1 MGGSIRNSCSPTFES
16 ININLL
22 HTRDNNLGKA
32 YVVLPSKL
40 YFLVHIHLRSMQPPM
55 LDAVLAGLAISMT
68 HYTALI
74 ILKVQRESLIL
85 PRKLSYLQ
93 CLSNETQQG
102 VTVP

>member
-55 LDAVLAGLAISMT
+55 LDAVGPRTCNINDTLHCT
-68 HYTALI
+68 HYPESSE
-74 ILKVQRESLIL
+74 RESYFAQKAIV
-85 PRKLSYLQ
+85 P
-93 CLSNETQQG
+93 
-102 VTVP
+102 TVPF